1 MGQSHNSQSVGLS
14 LWPRQVHFAFSPKNI
29 AVEVGN
35 PLPAAGGHIE
45 VADRKVDLRRNIG
58 PVELREFIHDI
69 GGRPVAQ
76 RLVKPDFLELVKK
89 QRTAIAARC
98 SLSDFRQQRW
108 LRVDRM
114 NVRSNFVGGE
124 ARMDYR

>member
-14 LWPRQVHFAFSPKNI
+14 LWPRQVHFAFSSKNI

-58 PVELREFIHDI
+58 P
-69 GGRPVAQ
+69 GRVLNST
-76 RLVKPDFLELVKK
+76 R
-89 QRTAIAARC
+89 
-98 SLSDFRQQRW
+98 
-108 LRVDRM
+108 
-114 NVRSNFVGGE
+114 
-124 ARMDYR
+124 